1 MAWHRRLFHA
11 VVKEAPPDRE
21 TRWWLVLCTGLTTW
35 RVIEMTRQLSARF
48 TLIALLCLAAAPL
61 AGQQK
66 VEQAGNI
73 SKSATIV
80 AINHDKRMVTL
91 KDANGNVEDFHAGP
105 EITRFNELKV
115 GDSVTFSYHA
125 AVVYQVIK
133 PGTKAAPVQ
142 SGESVVR
149 GQGPKPSGAVTQQR
163 QATVTVEAIDPAV
176 PSIKVRTAD
185 GHAMSAQVEDKKN
198 LEGLKVGDKVT
209 VTFTEALMVMVEAP
223 KK

>member
-1 MAWHRRLFHA
+1 MR
-11 VVKEAPPDRE
+11 
-21 TRWWLVLCTGLTTW
+21 G
-35 RVIEMTRQLSARF
+35 QLRACF
-48 TLIALLCLAAAPL
+48 TLVALLCLAIAPI

-66 VEQAGNI
+66 VERAGNI

-80 AINHDKRMVTL
+80 AIDHTKRVVSL
-91 KDANGNVEDFHAGP
+91 KDAEGNIEDIQAGP
-105 EITRFNELKV
+105 EIKRFNELKV

-125 AVVYQVIK
+125 AVVYQVS
-133 PGTKAAPVQ
+133 KADATAPPVQ
-142 SGESVVR
+142 GGESVVR

-185 GHAMSAQVEDKKN
+185 GHSMSATVEDKKN

-209 VTFTEALMVMVEAP
+209 VTFTEALMVTVEAP